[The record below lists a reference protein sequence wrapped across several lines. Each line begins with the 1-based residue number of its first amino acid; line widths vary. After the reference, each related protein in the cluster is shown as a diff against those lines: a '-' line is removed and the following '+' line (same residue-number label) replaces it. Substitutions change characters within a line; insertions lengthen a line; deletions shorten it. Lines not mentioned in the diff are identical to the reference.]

1 MTKFVTYELSG
12 EIARIGIDD
21 GKRNVMNE
29 RMLAGLHQA
38 LDQAEQEARAVLV
51 AGREGVFSAGFDL
64 QVFARR
70 DPEEIHAMMRL
81 GAELALRL
89 FSFPLPVVVAC
100 TGHAY
105 PMGAFLMLASD
116 FCVGAEGPYQIGLNE
131 VAIGIAIPVFAIE
144 LARATLAPPY
154 YNRIVTGELLDPEE
168 ARRAG
173 YLDRLV
179 AAADIDVVA
188 KARAADLAGVDLA
201 AFRLT
206 KSRVRSETAARI
218 RGAIDQEITIENY
231 RQITSNK
238 G

>member
-38 LDQAEQEARAVLV
+38 LDHAEQEARAVLV
-51 AGREGVFSAGFDL
+51 AGREGIFSAGFDL

-70 DPEEIHAMMRL
+70 DPQEIHAMMRL

-105 PMGAFLMLASD
+105 PMGAFLILASD
-116 FCVGAEGPYQIGLNE
+116 YCVGTDGPYQIGLNE
-131 VAIGIAIPVFAIE
+131 VAIGIAIPAFAIE
-144 LARATLAPPY
+144 LARTTLAPHFF
-154 YNRIVTGELLDPEE
+154 NRIVTGELLDPDD
-168 ARRAG
+168 AQRAG

-188 KARAADLAGVDLA
+188 KARAADLASHDLA

-206 KSRVRSETAARI
+206 KSRVRGEATARI
-218 RGAIDQEITIENY
+218 RRAIDDEITIENY
-231 RQITSNK
+231 RQLTSNK